1 MNTDT
6 TPVAPSTNPS
16 ETTRYLLAVDGG
28 GTKTHVLCT
37 KEDGTQVGEG
47 FSGPTSLAA
56 TTPGAASFNLRE
68 GVRQATQ
75 GLPPNSSIALLAM
88 GLAGMDTQLEEQNAR
103 TIFTQVL
110 EDYHIVRMELV
121 NDCQIALLNGTEAD
135 NAIVLIS
142 GTGSN
147 CFGRNTEGKTAKSG
161 GLDYLLTDQGSGY
174 AIGRAVLRAAV
185 KSFDGRLPATELVQY
200 VCEHFHIASIAD
212 LKDKV
217 HNPLLTK
224 TEIAELSQ
232 LCLRAYDQG
241 DEVAQSIF
249 AHTIEELMEM
259 MKAVLT
265 HLNLLDKPVDCVL
278 AGSITKI
285 SLVHDQ
291 LKMLL
296 EQQNPQIKVLVPTQ
310 APVHGAVRLAQKLL
324 RSA

>member
-6 TPVAPSTNPS
+6 APLEASQAP
-16 ETTRYLLAVDGG
+16 RYLLAVDGG

-75 GLPPNSSIALLAM
+75 MLPSGYTIAVLAM
-88 GLAGMDTQLEEQNAR
+88 GLAGMDTQQEEQNAR

-110 EDYHIVRMELV
+110 EDYHIQRLELV
-121 NDCQIALLNGTEAD
+121 NDSQIALLNGTESE
-135 NAIVLIS
+135 NAVVLIS

-147 CFGRNTEGKTAKSG
+147 CFGRNAEGKTAKSG
-161 GLDYLLTDQGSGY
+161 GLDYILTDQGSGY

-185 KSFDGRLPATELVQY
+185 KSFDGRLPATELVQF
-200 VCEHFHIASIAD
+200 VCEHFHIASIAE

-249 AHTIEELMEM
+249 AHAVEELTAMI
-259 MKAVLT
+259 KAVLER
-265 HLNLLDKPVDCVL
+265 LALLDKPVDCVL

-285 SLVHDQ
+285 SLIHDQ
-291 LKMLL
+291 LKLRL
-296 EQQNPQIKVLVPTQ
+296 EQLNPQITIIVSTN
-310 APVHGAVRLAQKLL
+310 APVHGAVRLAQKFIH
-324 RSA
+324 SS